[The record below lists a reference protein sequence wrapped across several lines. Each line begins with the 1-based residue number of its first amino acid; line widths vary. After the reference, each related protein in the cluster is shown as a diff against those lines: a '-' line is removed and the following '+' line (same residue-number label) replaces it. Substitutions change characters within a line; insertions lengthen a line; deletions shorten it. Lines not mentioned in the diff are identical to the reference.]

1 MGEESKSGWIGPGE
15 FLPQRMPLHQLVQPA
30 EQQIHLW
37 YLDLGDLA
45 GSLRQALGG
54 ESRGG
59 AAARTDELMDVR
71 RLRFARRFYLRLLL
85 GAYLGLPGKN
95 VIINR
100 SNRGKPVLD
109 AREHDSTLKFSM
121 AKSENRLLIGI
132 SAAQHLGVDLEPR
145 WRRARAPLRLAERYF
160 SAAEFSALQAV
171 PAARL
176 DEAFLR
182 AWACNEAVV
191 KASGLGIANQL
202 CRFSVQMD
210 PDLPPAVLDMENDR
224 AADWSL
230 VLVRPSPDFIG
241 AVATRQPLNRISCF
255 TLLAAA

>member
-1 MGEESKSGWIGPGE
+1 MGEESKSGWIEPGE
-15 FLPQRMPLHQLVQPA
+15 FRAQRMPLHELVQPA

-37 YLDLGDLA
+37 YLDLGDLG
-45 GSLRQALGG
+45 GSLRQALRGEPQGG
-54 ESRGG
+54 P
-59 AAARTDELMDVR
+59 AARTDEPMDVH

-85 GAYLGLPGKN
+85 GAYLGLPGKD

-132 SAAQHLGVDLEPR
+132 SASQHLGVDLEPR
-145 WRRARAPLRLAERYF
+145 WRRTRAPLRLAERYF
-160 SAAEFSALQAV
+160 SAAEFSTLQAV

-202 CRFSVQMD
+202 CRFTVQMD
-210 PDLPPAVLDMENDR
+210 PDLPPAVLDIENGR
-224 AADWSL
+224 AGDWSL
-230 VLVRPSPDFIG
+230 VLVRPSKDFIG
-241 AVATRQPLNRISCF
+241 AVATRQVLNRISCF